1 MATTEDTKC
10 GQLIQSV
17 SHCDKESWTALKD
30 LNITHLELPYLNVT
44 HLQLPY
50 LNITHVQLP
59 YLNITHLQLPY
70 LNITHLEL
78 PYLNITYDIADNMS
92 CHTAYTDVR
101 WQ

>member
-1 MATTEDTKC
+1 MEDTKC

-30 LNITHLELPYLNVT
+30 LNITHLELPYLN
-44 HLQLPY
+44 
-50 LNITHVQLP
+50 
-59 YLNITHLQLPY
+59 
-70 LNITHLEL
+70 
-78 PYLNITYDIADNMS
+78 ITYDIADNMS